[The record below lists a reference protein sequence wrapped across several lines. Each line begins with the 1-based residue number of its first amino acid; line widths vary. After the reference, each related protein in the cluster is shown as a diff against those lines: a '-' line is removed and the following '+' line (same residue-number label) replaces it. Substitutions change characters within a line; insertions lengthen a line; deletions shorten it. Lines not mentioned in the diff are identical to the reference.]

1 MTDPYRV
8 LGVEPTASDDEIKRA
23 YRELARKYHPDNYQ
37 NNPLADLAEEK
48 MKEMNEA
55 YDQITKQRAGGGGHT
70 ASNSG
75 YKSQQSSY
83 QQQSYSGGS
92 VYQQARQAIN
102 LGDLGRAEQLL
113 RTAPAQNGEWHF
125 LMGSIAYRKG
135 WLDEAMQHYQM
146 ACRMDPTNGEYRQA
160 LAMMQNG
167 GQAYRPYGYGGGMDA
182 CDCCTSMMCLN
193 CLCGGCGGTEMP
205 RANSGGSRE
214 VALPAVLA
222 ALSLLL
228 LYGRPSRPADG
239 WAW

>member
-48 MKEMNEA
+48 MKEINEA

-193 CLCGGCGGTEMP
+193 CLCGGCGG
-205 RANSGGSRE
+205 
-214 VALPAVLA
+214 
-222 ALSLLL
+222 
-228 LYGRPSRPADG
+228 Y
-239 WAW
+239 